1 MTPDLQAFI
10 AWYVLMSS
18 FLEQQELYQME
29 AENLKAWLENNQE
42 ME

>member
-1 MTPDLQAFI
+1 
-10 AWYVLMSS
+10 MSS